1 MLWST
6 IFVVALL
13 RTAVNGQDP
22 RISSIQPRQ
31 GGRGGATKIQVFG
44 SDFPSEFSFNG
55 NVIKQVHLVSGHKV
69 YECKLN
75 VAASDERQIV
85 CYTPAMTVGTYYVR
99 MTIHNLPL
107 KDSSYCGGNKNYWS
121 CSFRVYDNRTPLV
134 SALNWTSGEPQNLI
148 KVYGNIFTNLVS
160 SNAVQA
166 TNGNTASIIRV
177 WSTSGQTCH
186 LFGESGEPHNIALS
200 SGSNWGTFTCLLNGT
215 YVGSQRISFIVDP
228 GYSRSEPDKSIVYVD
243 AKDDLYMLQ
252 TYAVINDVSP
262 KTGSTLGGT
271 TLTISGNFFDDS
283 SGIKARV
290 LVGGQPC
297 TVQSVTTTEITC
309 VTLEQPTDQKLYSG
323 GRGFNLERQFNQN
336 NISAVVN
343 SSSSDYWSNWTDK
356 MNFNNING
364 NNFVSRV
371 RGFFVPSKTAQY
383 RFIVLADKQ
392 IRFYINPTGD
402 NPDDKQ
408 LAIEQKTA
416 NLRKTSETPYTLT
429 AGTEYYYEI
438 NHWGYNNHAKIK
450 LSAYVDKTNYSPG
463 QTSWSFNE
471 IQHIKISS
479 DVQREIQTIR
489 FENWDAQN
497 ATQSTWTVKLSCSD
511 TITNCSGSLFR
522 FSLFGTKSG
531 GITFGATGDIVKAEV
546 EKMVALAGE
555 EVEVTESV
563 DEYNITFQSSRGQMP
578 LLAESSNPTL
588 LSITLSETIT
598 GVPDLKTFTF
608 SVNNLVSAP
617 VTYTTATTSDVA
629 AAVSSLFG
637 PKCPNSLERG
647 IGHTVGYYNDFE
659 SEGWANGGVRTSK
672 ESFCG
677 VRSAKN
683 PNYIF
688 YAYDKQPAYLLFQH
702 PFVCFAYKGR
712 ISNRLRVSFTYVDPT
727 TLKGATIYRD
737 LYSVGLV
744 DSTEE
749 PQVWR
754 HFCYDLKEKLQ
765 LVYPSVP
772 SFMMKYIRVFPVS
785 GRDLYLDNVFIGGNL
800 ASDEDTRQAALDFI
814 IPSAVPDVKIK
825 NVDVTK
831 NNNSYTMTFTT
842 LDCGYEFPLIGFAFA
857 ETSETISTDHDKY
870 VFGSD
875 AGTSP
880 QVHVFRNNSASPPVT
895 GTFDLSFVDLSYGQL
910 TGLAGD
916 IEAKDLQ
923 IQLQT
928 LPKIDHVEVTRSDNC
943 YGYDYKV
950 KFTLPNGGY
959 PLMSAN
965 VTNLEPKKHS
975 AAVEIILEKDGGLY
989 MSPIHGDFVRTIHEK
1004 PQVQVFINDIP
1015 SHCSGHFDDDSS
1027 TSCDFEWTSEAT
1039 PVVTSVSPSSVS
1051 AEDAITIKGS
1061 GFTSTGSPAAVILVG
1076 GVLCT
1081 ITAIDDTNIQCQLG
1095 NSPSGK
1101 QPIALNI
1108 VGKGSPSIASGASI
1122 EITVTGRIDAISPNN
1137 GSQAGCTRVTITG
1150 SGFDSTSN
1158 VTIGGSPCFVATAEY
1173 NSITCTAPAAP
1184 STGLVSIVVTT
1195 GGYSVSLTDAYTYD
1209 SPAATITSISSN
1221 SFTVDG
1227 GTEVTITGSG
1237 FGITAGQVLIG
1248 DATATISS
1256 WSDTSI
1262 NIMTPSLAADT
1273 YYLKVVV
1280 GEDGCAGFPRAVTYE
1295 FSVSSIAPDKG
1306 SLAGGTT
1313 VTLTGSGFTSGTN
1326 VSIGDV
1332 KCGDVSVTSDNSLTC
1347 VTEPKG
1353 VTYLVTNTGS
1363 HRTYGRGYAWNP
1375 STVNMKVGDLLSVH
1389 WSISAWLDKSLIGLY
1404 STDSAMSNT
1413 YDGEGFQAPASRE
1426 GQYRYRFNKVG
1437 KFHFSS
1443 GCIDSPQCQVYMR
1456 LTVEVTDAT
1465 KKFGSVK
1472 ATLGNRTETC
1482 DTCIFTCDYAETPIV
1497 TNISPNTGTTA
1508 TEITIQGTGFSTP
1521 TTVKI
1526 GGKTC
1531 DVTGI
1536 TTNATITCQ
1545 IPASEEL
1552 AVGIY
1557 HPVVVNVDGKGDA
1570 LLQMQ
1575 SLIKRLFALTP
1586 LITGISPNK
1595 GSLAGGTKITIQGSG
1610 FTNKSVVVITEH
1622 KVLCDVIEGEST
1634 YGSLVCITRASATTS
1649 GNISVTVDVYAAQC
1663 AAGVDCSFEY
1673 ADSATPVV
1681 TGRSTNEDFSALSL
1695 TLNGTK
1701 FGADTSAVIVT
1712 LSSGMIM
1719 TSCTITSVTD
1729 TQIECDLVSR
1739 LPVGTNTIS
1748 VSISGAKGLARFDD
1762 PSHKNIDSPK
1772 TISNPTPTNG
1782 SVNGG
1787 TTLAITGN
1795 GFVKDDVT
1803 VQVGGVYCVIIDVT
1817 LSKITCTTGARV
1829 AGPVSV
1835 EVVSNGVRYRTVS
1848 YEYSNAATPTI
1859 ANVSPVTGAGGDT
1872 IKLTGTQLG
1881 NFVGD
1886 VSVTVGGIE
1895 CSVTS
1900 SDDTTLECT
1909 LGDREGGPASIEV
1922 TVAGL
1927 GFATVSVSVS
1937 FLYDFNVVD
1946 FSPKTGSYGGSQLVT
1961 IDGAGFSNHT
1971 IVHICDL
1978 PCTLESHSS
1987 TQITCRTSA
1996 NSDYVDSSD
2005 STTCGVKVTNEAQIE
2020 DFAITAG
2027 SNYTYSGAQTPTITG
2042 VTPERGGTGGGTEI
2056 TITGSGFTMTSS
2068 VPTVSIDGS
2077 DCVISASNDTSI
2089 SCRTSSHKGSI
2100 KTKVT
2105 VRVGELGIATQDGAD
2120 FFYIDR
2126 WSSVFTWGGKSL
2138 PTDEDFVIIQ
2148 AGQTVLLDT
2157 QTAVLK
2163 MLLIDGGELIFD
2175 EAEDANVSLRAEN
2188 ILIVNN
2194 GRLQV
2199 GTEAE
2204 PYKGNAEIVMYGHL
2218 RSPELPIYGA
2228 KTLGLRSGTLDLH
2241 GRHIPN
2247 PWSVLAA
2254 TADVGAT
2261 QITLKHSLINWQV
2274 GDEIVIASTGQR
2286 HSQRENEKRKI
2297 TNILGLTITL
2307 DSALEYKHLGV
2318 TEVLDDG
2325 TKVEL
2330 RAEVGLLSRNVVFRG
2345 TNDVAWNDE
2354 IEACETGFQTGQFAT
2369 QTCFQGR
2376 FGEEAG
2382 SDQFGGSIM
2391 IHSSLPNSGEV
2402 EARIENIE
2410 VTYVGQAFRLGRY
2423 PIHFHLMGD
2432 VSGMYVKRC
2441 AIHHT
2446 FNRAVTIHGT
2456 HNLLVESNVVYD
2468 VMGGA
2473 IFIEDGIETGN
2484 TIQYNLAVFVRQST
2498 SLLND
2503 DITPA
2508 AYWVTNPNNTL
2519 RHNHAA
2525 GGTHFGFWYR
2535 MHKHPDG
2542 PSYTSTVCQQNV
2554 ELGEFRNNTVH
2565 SQGWYGLWIFQS
2577 YFPMKG
2583 SSCDSTEPSPAKF
2596 DSLTTWHCEKG
2607 AEWVNCGAIQFNN
2620 FVMVNNEDTGID
2632 IKLISGIAWG
2642 DAKITNLTVVGHT
2655 SNSDASHTK
2664 IGLTFPLAPWFFV
2677 DGAKFFNFD
2686 TGGVALKGTTAQGTC
2701 SVNCGGFYYWFA
2713 RIEYKSVTKRLLWRW
2728 PHEGVFLDIDGSL
2741 TADASGAPGTAGTTV
2756 VPYTGLVN
2764 TDDCPVWSDDLYSSG
2779 VQAAICKNGNR
2790 FHRFA
2795 LNNPD
2800 PYSLRGK
2807 YMVFVNGHGNA
2818 TSSYLWKRLTHN
2830 QGWMALLPSRDE
2842 IFVYFKNGNQFTN
2855 FTYSAKLYD
2864 FKEDDY
2870 VIVKHKL
2877 MQTPDVIQIYGQE
2890 KKIVGETT
2898 ELTATSSNLDWHFD
2912 EDTKELYIMVSGRTE
2927 SPSRK
2932 RRATLGVVQDDYKHI
2947 YLSPRTYR
2955 CFYEKCIQ
2963 PLSPEQVPPERERP
2977 VSYSRFSSLANP
2989 CVTWSDDNRTLTIH
3003 HKNSDG
3009 ELCWVVADMSSI
3021 YVDSVIIEGVLEF
3034 DQDTNVSAITILV
3047 LGGRIIAGAT
3057 ETEPFAH
3064 KLQIELRGRHD
3075 TERVALPGINL
3086 GSKAIGCFGGCDF
3099 HGKKRTPSWTRLAQ
3113 TVTAGTK
3120 QIIVQDVVDWVAGEE
3135 IVITTTGYDSQET
3148 EKHVIAAVATDGV
3161 TITLENTLAH
3171 RHMGETYTVGQH
3183 SYDMR
3188 AEVGLLSR
3196 NIKIIGQLYDDIDK
3210 EAYGARVLVSSVR
3223 AKNVNNEY
3231 ILAFGY
3237 ARFSNV
3243 EFHRTGQEGWTNRW
3257 DPRFSLAWV
3266 GTGASTNARP
3276 AYVKGCAFHDGY
3288 STAIGTFGADDV
3300 NITGNVVHRT
3310 IFDGIRL
3317 TGAGHQLVNNL
3328 VTVTLFRG
3336 TWGDRMEWN
3345 NFVDWHASF
3354 EVAEASSLI
3363 MKGNVAAGSERRG
3376 FHIDGEACD
3385 APEDDNAWT
3394 GNVAHGCLHGI
3405 QIFTA
3410 DGVGTCSMIRNFV
3423 VYKSWDYGI
3432 YHQTQVSVHINN
3444 TVIADSIVG
3453 YLPYI
3458 FAPAALS
3465 HGQADKIARMT
3476 NVLCVGRSQH
3486 FDPDLDKMDEQTDKN
3501 LRVRN
3506 YGPSRQ
3512 APRNI
3517 YNGKTCVIL
3526 PMFQSAPNGAP
3537 FKPFHLNKNYPSVR
3551 GLLDIDGLHAQN
3563 YNLNSDGTRDL
3574 IFFTN
3579 PGNEDIFHPTYLRN
3593 IVLSNVDDDSKVY
3606 YARPSLG
3613 KINPSDCVD
3622 MECDGMKNVLI
3633 KDFDGGFIG
3642 GTGGSVIPQ
3651 AEYEWNRDPR
3661 RGLGDYRIPK
3671 ALLTTP
3677 SGERIPVNNIIGE
3690 RGILRD
3696 PAECTVNPTW
3706 QAYRCPRER
3715 FDHRMLVIE
3724 SLDPDTETRRLSP
3737 LALLSER
3744 YIDLFNGP
3752 QDHGWCFGYTCQKR
3766 ISTFYT
3772 IVATGHHY
3780 DVYFTGYAPK
3790 KLRLTLLNVDDD
3802 ITLRV
3807 AIWYAR
3813 PEKLEVF
3820 RYNSDDSITPE
3831 NYDYDVD
3838 KDKWIYKRPETDGQY
3853 RPAIN
3858 SRIHGAN
3865 FMDLKK
3871 DLLYVTLRGGEPI
3884 DIKTAPAVILAFGF
3898 PAISI
3903 DEFFG
3908 ENLISN
3914 LAIYLGVPDDKI
3926 RIVDVVEETS
3936 SRKRRSTTGGTVTY
3950 MIQFSDEISNSSV
3963 IGNETLAAEVL
3974 NNKTEALLLDYQTGH
3989 LWELLNVTEGSSLS
4003 TSVASTSN
4011 TSGDT
4016 GNETLVQ
4023 HSIPTQLVVSSLPST
4038 VEEYVVIDPQ
4048 PMVSILDADNQVVST
4063 LGGTWMVTVSL
4074 DTSGTDADDSATL
4087 LGTTTVAVSNGYA
4100 SFNDLKITHSGTGY
4114 VLRFSISAPSGISL
4128 TTTDPTIDISLRT
4141 VNIGL
4146 PSGVEGYIEHN
4157 NPVGITLEL
4166 QDVNGVTLENIGYKG
4181 HTWKV
4186 DVSLDDSS
4194 IYGSTRVVGATTFTF
4209 NFATGQTVTTG
4220 LSLTNTVSY
4229 YHYNLRFRV
4238 YTEPA
4243 LYDFALEG
4251 PTLQF
4256 ISSSDDIHTSA
4267 TNIKKLKIEFIGQP
4281 YTSRTT
4287 SASISTF
4294 KAYFH
4299 NVVVEQTTEVLI
4311 TNTDASEISNG
4322 NTEVS
4327 FDVGSSNAT
4336 AVDIAVTTVSDFL
4349 VATDNGLSF
4358 GGSRLVVADTS
4369 CVVTIDGTCDTS
4381 VTSTTTT
4388 ESWIYVVVGVVMA
4401 IVLAA
4406 GIIAFS
4412 CVMKRAKM
4420 NKVGD
4425 MRGCFDA
4432 NSSRGASPI
4441 LDSFYTSSSASS
4453 ATPDLYNRRPMTSTH
4468 A

>member
-22 RISSIQPRQ
+22 TISSIQPRR
-31 GGRGGATKIQVFG
+31 GGRGGATRIQVFG
-44 SDFPSEFSFNG
+44 SDFPSEFSLSG
-55 NVIKQVHLVSGHKV
+55 NVIKQVHLVSEYQV

-75 VAASDERQIV
+75 DAASDEKQIV
-85 CYTPAMTVGTYYVR
+85 CYTPTMTVGTYYVR
-99 MTIHNLPL
+99 MTIRDLPL
-107 KDSSYCGGNKNYWS
+107 KDSNYCGGNKNSWS
-121 CSFRVYDNRTPLV
+121 CSFLVYDYRTPFL
-134 SALNWTSGEPQNLI
+134 SALSWTSGEPQNLI
-148 KVYGNIFTNLVS
+148 DVYGRMFTNLVS
-160 SNAVQA
+160 SNEAEA

-177 WSTSGQTCH
+177 WSTSGKTCN
-186 LFGESGEPHNIALS
+186 LFGESGEPHNIALN
-200 SGSNWGTFTCLLNGT
+200 GDDGESNWGNFTCLLNGT
-215 YVGSQRISFIVDP
+215 YVGSQNISFIVDP
-228 GYSRSEPDKSIVYVD
+228 GYSRSEPYTSIVYVD
-243 AKDDLYMLQ
+243 ANDALYMLQ

-271 TLTISGNFFDDS
+271 TLTISGNFFDNS

-297 TVQSVTTTEITC
+297 TVESVTTTEITC
-309 VTLEQPTDQKLYSG
+309 VTPEQPTDQNLYSG
-323 GRGFNLERQFNQN
+323 GRGFHLEDL
-336 NISAVVN
+336 S
-343 SSSSDYWSNWTDK
+343 YWTDK
-356 MNFNNING
+356 MEVNNING
-364 NNFVSRV
+364 DDLVSRV
-371 RGFFVPSKTAQY
+371 RGFFVPSTTGQY
-383 RFIVLADKQ
+383 RFTVFADDQ
-392 IRFYINPTGD
+392 IRFYINPTGND
-402 NPDDKQ
+402 PDGKE
-408 LAIEQKTA
+408 LAIELTTA
-416 NLRKTSETPYTLT
+416 NNEKTSETPYTLT

-438 NHWGYNNHAKIK
+438 SHLEGDNSAKIK
-450 LSAYVDKTNYSPG
+450 LSAYVDRTNYSPD
-463 QTSWSFNE
+463 QTGWSFNE
-471 IQHIKISS
+471 VQHINISS
-479 DVQREIQTIR
+479 NVQREIQTIK

-497 ATQSTWTVKLSCSD
+497 ATQSTWTVMFSCSD
-511 TITNCSGSLFR
+511 TTTNCSGSLFH

-531 GITFGATGDIVKAEV
+531 GIMYGTTGDQVKV
-546 EKMVALAGE
+546 ELQKMAALAGE
-555 EVEVTESV
+555 TVEVTKS
-563 DEYNITFQSSRGQMP
+563 DDQYSIIFQSSRGQMP
-578 LLAESSNPTL
+578 LVAESTNPS
-588 LSITLSETIT
+588 LSITLSETTT
-598 GVPDLKTFTF
+598 GVPDLATFTF
-608 SVNNLVSAP
+608 SINNFISAP
-617 VTYTTATTSDVA
+617 LTYATASTSDVA

-647 IGHTVGYYNDFE
+647 IGHTVGYYHDFE
-659 SEGWANGGVRTSK
+659 SEGWTYGGVSTSE

-677 VRSAKN
+677 VRSVKN
-683 PNYIF
+683 PTYIF
-688 YAYDKQPAYLLFQH
+688 NGDEQH
-702 PFVCFAYKGR
+702 SYSLSQNPFVCFAYKGR
-712 ISNRLRVSFTYVDPT
+712 ISNQLRVVFTYVDSTTPT
-727 TLKGATIYRD
+727 GITVDKDFYT
-737 LYSVGLV
+737 VGLV
-744 DSTEE
+744 DSAEE

-765 LVYPSVP
+765 LDYPSGR
-772 SFMMKYIRVFPVS
+772 SFMINDLLVVPVS
-785 GRDLYLDNVFIGGNL
+785 EEDLYLDNVFIGGNL
-800 ASDEDTRQAALDFI
+800 VSDDEARQDALGFI
-814 IPSAVPDVKIK
+814 IPPAVPNIKIESIE
-825 NVDVTK
+825 VTK
-831 NNNSYTMTFTT
+831 NTNSYTMTFIPI
-842 LDCGYEFPLIGFAFA
+842 DCGYNFPLIEFAFS
-857 ETSETISTDHDKY
+857 EISETTSTDHNKY

-875 AGTSP
+875 ASTSP

-895 GTFDLSFVDLSYGQL
+895 GTFDLSFVDSSYGQL
-910 TGLAGD
+910 TNLAAD

-928 LPKIDHVEVTRSDNC
+928 LPKIDHIEVTRSDNC
-943 YGYDYKV
+943 HGYDYKV
-950 KFTLPNGGY
+950 KFTSPNGDY
-959 PLMSAN
+959 PPMTADGM
-965 VTNLEPKKHS
+965 NLEPKTHS
-975 AAVEIILEKDGGLY
+975 AAVNINLERDGGLY
-989 MSPIHGDFVRTIHEK
+989 MSPIHGDFVRTAHEK

-1015 SHCSGHFDDDSS
+1015 SHCSGHFDSDSS

-1039 PVVTSVSPSSVS
+1039 PFVASVSLSSVS
-1051 AEDAITIKGS
+1051 AGDVITS
-1061 GFTSTGSPAAVILVG
+1061 E
-1076 GVLCT
+1076 
-1081 ITAIDDTNIQCQLG
+1081 
-1095 NSPSGK
+1095 
-1101 QPIALNI
+1101 
-1108 VGKGSPSIASGASI
+1108 GSPSIASGGSI
-1122 EITVTGRIDAISPNN
+1122 AINVTGRINAISPNS
-1137 GSQAGCTRVTITG
+1137 GSQAGYKNFKRLG
-1150 SGFDSTSN
+1150 N
-1158 VTIGGSPCFVATAEY
+1158 
-1173 NSITCTAPAAP
+1173 NMK
-1184 STGLVSIVVTT
+1184 
-1195 GGYSVSLTDAYTYD
+1195 
-1209 SPAATITSISSN
+1209 SS
-1221 SFTVDG
+1221 SRT
-1227 GTEVTITGSG
+1227 
-1237 FGITAGQVLIG
+1237 
-1248 DATATISS
+1248 
-1256 WSDTSI
+1256 
-1262 NIMTPSLAADT
+1262 
-1273 YYLKVVV
+1273 
-1280 GEDGCAGFPRAVTYE
+1280 VTYE
-1295 FSVSSIAPDKG
+1295 FSILSIAPDKG
-1306 SLAGGTT
+1306 SLAGGTR
-1313 VTLTGSGFTSGTN
+1313 VALTGSGFTSDMT

-1332 KCGDVSVTSDNSLTC
+1332 KCVDVSVTSDNLLTC
-1347 VTEPKG
+1347 VTEPGG
-1353 VTYLVTNTGS
+1353 VTHFVLNTGT
-1363 HRTYGRGYAWNP
+1363 HPTYGRGYAWNP
-1375 STVNMKVGDLLSVH
+1375 STVNMEVGDLLSVH
-1389 WSISAWLDKSLIGLY
+1389 WSISAWLDKSAIGLY
-1404 STDSAMSNT
+1404 STDSATNNT
-1413 YDGEGFQAPASRE
+1413 YDGEGFQADAFRE
-1426 GQYRYRFNKVG
+1426 GQYQYRFNKVG

-1443 GCIDSPQCQVYMR
+1443 GCVDSPQCQVYMG

-1465 KKFGSVK
+1465 NKFGSVS
-1472 ATLGNRTETC
+1472 ATLGNREETF
-1482 DTCIFTCDYAETPIV
+1482 DTRPFTFDTSETPIV
-1497 TNISPNTGTTA
+1497 TNILTNTGTTA
-1508 TEITIQGTGFSTP
+1508 TEITIQGTGFSTA
-1521 TTVKI
+1521 TTVKV

-1531 DVTGI
+1531 EVTG
-1536 TTNATITCQ
+1536 TTTTAITCK
-1545 IPASEEL
+1545 ISASEEL
-1552 AVGIY
+1552 AVGFY

-1575 SLIKRLFALTP
+1575 SLIKRSFALTP
-1586 LITGISPNK
+1586 LITGVSPNM

-1610 FTNKSVVVITEH
+1610 FTTQSEVKIAEQ
-1622 KVLCDVIEGEST
+1622 KLCDVIEDEST
-1634 YGSLVCITRASATTS
+1634 YTSLVCVTQESTAIS
-1649 GNISVTVDVYAAQC
+1649 GNIDVTVGVSDAQC
-1663 AAGVDCSFEY
+1663 AAGVDCSFEF
-1673 ADSATPVV
+1673 AETATPVV
-1681 TGRSTNEDFSALSL
+1681 TGRTTNEDFSALSL
-1695 TLNGTK
+1695 TLDGTN
-1701 FGADTSAVIVT
+1701 FGTDTPAVTVT

-1729 TQIECDLVSR
+1729 TQIGCDLVSR
-1739 LPVGTNTIS
+1739 LPVGTNEIS
-1748 VSISGAKGLARFDD
+1748 VSITGAKGLASFDD
-1762 PSHKNIDSPK
+1762 LSHKYIVSPNR
-1772 TISNPTPTNG
+1772 ISDLTPESG

-1787 TTLAITGN
+1787 TTLTITGN
-1795 GFVKDDVT
+1795 GFVKVGIS
-1803 VQVGGVYCVIIDVT
+1803 VQVGRVPCVIIDVT
-1817 LSKITCTTGARV
+1817 LSIITCTTDAHE
-1829 AGPVSV
+1829 AGQVSV
-1835 EVVSNGVRYRTVS
+1835 KVESNEVTYPTVS

-1859 ANVSPVTGAGGDT
+1859 ANVFPVTGAGGDSIT
-1872 IKLTGTQLG
+1872 LTGTQLG
-1881 NFVGD
+1881 NVVGD

-1895 CSVTS
+1895 CTVTS
-1900 SDDTTLECT
+1900 AGETTLECT
-1909 LGDREGGPASIEV
+1909 LGDREGGHAIIEV
-1922 TVAGL
+1922 TVASLGL
-1927 GFATVSVSVS
+1927 AMVSSSVS
-1937 FLYDFNVVD
+1937 FVFNLGVHD
-1946 FSPKTGSYGGSQLVT
+1946 FSPKTGSYGGLQLVT

-1978 PCTLESHSS
+1978 PCTLESSSS

-1996 NSDYVDSSD
+1996 NPNYVDSTS
-2005 STTCGVKVTNEAQIE
+2005 SSTCGVKVTNEAQM
-2020 DFAITAG
+2020 DDSAITAG
-2027 SNYTYSGAQTPTITG
+2027 SSYTYSGAQTPTITR
-2042 VTPERGGTGGGTEI
+2042 VTPERGGTGGGTKI
-2056 TITGSGFTMTSS
+2056 TITGSGFTMTSID
-2068 VPTVSIDGS
+2068 PKVSIDGS
-2077 DCVISASNDTSI
+2077 DCVISDFTDTSI
-2089 SCRTSSHKGSI
+2089 ICQTSSHKGSI

-2105 VRVGELGIATQDGAD
+2105 VRVGNLGIATQDGAD

-2126 WSSVFTWGGKSL
+2126 WSSVFTWGGTSL

-2148 AGQTVLLDT
+2148 AGQTVLLDMH
-2157 QTAVLK
+2157 TAVLK

-2204 PYKGNAEIVMYGHL
+2204 PYKGKAEIVMYGHL

-2241 GRHIPN
+2241 GRHILN

-2261 QITLKHSLINWQV
+2261 QITLKHSLTNWQV
-2274 GDEIVIASTGQR
+2274 GDEVVIASTGTR
-2286 HSQRENEKRKI
+2286 HSQKENEKRKI
-2297 TNILGLTITL
+2297 TNISGLTITM

-2318 TEVLDDG
+2318 TEVLVDG
-2325 TKVEL
+2325 TEVEF

-2354 IEACETGFQTGQFAT
+2354 IEACEAGFQTGQFAT

-2376 FGEEAG
+2376 FGEEEG
-2382 SDQFGGSIM
+2382 SDQFGGSIF
-2391 IHSSLPNSGEV
+2391 IHSSLPNSDEI
-2402 EARIENIE
+2402 EAKIENIE
-2410 VTYVGQAFRLGRY
+2410 VTYAGQAFRLGRY

-2441 AIHHT
+2441 AIHNT

-2456 HNLLVESNVVYD
+2456 HNLLVDSNVVYD

-2535 MHKHPDG
+2535 MHEHPDG
-2542 PSYTSTVCQQNV
+2542 PSYTPTVCQQKV
-2554 ELGEFRNNTVH
+2554 ELGEFSNNTVH
-2565 SQGWYGLWIFQS
+2565 SQGWFGLWIFQT

-2596 DSLTTWHCEKG
+2596 DSLTTWHCDKG

-2632 IKLISGIAWG
+2632 IKLISGTAWG
-2642 DAKITNLTVVGHT
+2642 DAKITNVTIVGH
-2655 SNSDASHTK
+2655 SPQSDASHTRVG
-2664 IGLTFPLAPWFFV
+2664 ITLPLAPGFFV
-2677 DGAKFFNFD
+2677 DGAKFINFD
-2686 TGGVALKGTTAQGTC
+2686 TGGVALIGTTIQGTC
-2701 SVNCGGFYYWFA
+2701 SVFCGGFYYWFA
-2713 RIEYKSVTKRLLWRW
+2713 RIEYNSVTKRIHWRW
-2728 PHEGVFLDIDGSL
+2728 PHEGILVDRDGSL
-2741 TADASGAPGTAGTTV
+2741 TADASGASGTAGTTV

-2795 LNNPD
+2795 LNNALPS
-2800 PYSLRGK
+2800 SLDGK
-2807 YMVFVNGHGNA
+2807 DMVFVNSHGNA
-2818 TSSYLWKRLTHN
+2818 TSSFLKKRLTHKP
-2830 QGWMALLPSRDE
+2830 GWMALLPNRDE
-2842 IFVYFKNGNQFTN
+2842 IFVYFENGDQFTN
-2855 FTYSAKLYD
+2855 ITYNAKLYD
-2864 FKEDDY
+2864 FQQDDY
-2870 VIVKHKL
+2870 VILKHNL
-2877 MQTPDVIQIYGQE
+2877 TQTPDVIQINGQGNTS
-2890 KKIVGETT
+2890 VGDTS

-2912 EDTKELYIMVSGRTE
+2912 EDNKELSIMVSGRTE

-2932 RRATLGVVQDDYKHI
+2932 RRATLGVIQDGYKHI
-2947 YLSPRTYR
+2947 SVSPTIYR
-2955 CFYEKCIQ
+2955 CFYEKCVE

-2977 VSYSRFSSLANP
+2977 EYYSRLSNLSNP
-2989 CVTWSDDNRTLTIH
+2989 CATWSDDNRILTINH
-3003 HKNSDG
+3003 TTTDG
-3009 ELCWVVADMSSI
+3009 ESCWVVADVSSI
-3021 YVDSVIIEGVLEF
+3021 NVDSIIIEGVLEF

-3047 LGGRIIAGAT
+3047 LRGRIIAGVT

-3064 KLQIELRGRHD
+3064 KLQIELRGNHD

-3113 TVTAGTK
+3113 TVTAGTN

-3148 EKHVIAAVATDGV
+3148 EKHVIAAVADDRR
-3161 TITLENTLAH
+3161 TITLRDTLTH

-3188 AEVGLLSR
+3188 AEVGLLTRS
-3196 NIKIIGQLYDDIDK
+3196 IKIIGQLYDDIDK
-3210 EAYGARVLVSSVR
+3210 EAYGARVLVGSVR
-3223 AKNVNNEY
+3223 AKDVNNEDVQ
-3231 ILAFGY
+3231 ASGF

-3243 EFHRTGQEGWTNRW
+3243 EFYRTGQEGWTDPW

-3266 GTGASTNARP
+3266 GTGAAVPARP
-3276 AYVKGCAFHDGY
+3276 AFVKNCAFHDGY

-3410 DGVGTCSMIRNFV
+3410 DGVGNCSMIRNFV

-3444 TVIADSIVG
+3444 TVIADSFVG

-3465 HGQADKIARMT
+3465 HEQADKFARME

-3517 YNGKTCVIL
+3517 YNGKTCVML
-3526 PMFQSAPNGAP
+3526 PMFQSGPNGAP
-3537 FKPFHLNKNYPSVR
+3537 FKPFNLNKNYPSVR

-3574 IFFTN
+3574 VFFTN
-3579 PGNEDIFHPTYLRN
+3579 PSNEDIFHPTYLRN
-3593 IVLSNVDDDSKVY
+3593 IVLSNVDEDSKVY
-3606 YARPSLG
+3606 YARPSIG

-3622 MECDGMKNVLI
+3622 MECDGMKNALI

-3651 AEYEWNRDPR
+3651 AEYGWDVDPV

-3671 ALLTTP
+3671 AMLTTT
-3677 SGERIPVNNIIGE
+3677 SGDRIPVNNIIGE
-3690 RGILRD
+3690 RGIFRD
-3696 PAECTVNPTW
+3696 PAECTLNLNW

-3790 KLRLTLLNVDDD
+3790 NLRLTLLNVDDD

-3838 KDKWIYKRPETDGQY
+3838 NDKWIYKRPETDGQY

-3963 IGNETLAAEVL
+3963 GGSDTLAAEVL
-3974 NNKTEALLLDYQTGH
+3974 NNKTDALLLDYQTGR

-4011 TSGDT
+4011 TSGDA

-4023 HSIPTQLVVSSLPST
+4023 HSIPTQLVVSSLPSS
-4038 VEEYVVIDPQ
+4038 VEEYVVFDPQ

-4074 DTSGTDADDSATL
+4074 DTSGTDADDRAIL
-4087 LGTTTVAVSNGYA
+4087 QGTTTVAVSNGYA
-4100 SFNDLKITHSGTGY
+4100 SFTDLKITHSGTGY
-4114 VLRFSISAPSGISL
+4114 ILIFSITAPSGISL
-4128 TTTDPTIDISLRT
+4128 TTTDPTIDINLRT

-4146 PSGVEGYIEHN
+4146 PSGVDGYIEHN
-4157 NPVGITLEL
+4157 NPVDITLEL
-4166 QDVNGVTLENIGYKG
+4166 QDVNGVTLEKIGYKG

-4186 DVSLDDSS
+4186 DISLDDSS
-4194 IYGSTRVVGATTFTF
+4194 IYDNTGVVGASTFTF
-4209 NFATGQTVTTG
+4209 DSTTGRTITTG
-4220 LSLTNTVSY
+4220 LTLTNTISY
-4229 YHYNLRFRV
+4229 YQYNLRFRV
-4238 YTEPA
+4238 YTDPA
-4243 LYDFALEG
+4243 LYDFAVEG

-4256 ISSSDDIHTSA
+4256 TSSSDDLHTSA
-4267 TNIKKLKIEFIGQP
+4267 TNIKKLKIEFVGQP
-4281 YTSRTT
+4281 YTSKT
-4287 SASISTF
+4287 SSSSKSVFT
-4294 KAYFH
+4294 AYFH
-4299 NVVVEQTTEVLI
+4299 NTMVQKTGVLI
-4311 TNTDASEISNG
+4311 SNTDASEISNG

-4349 VATDNGLSF
+4349 VSDNGLSF
-4358 GGSRLVVADTS
+4358 QGSRLVVADTS
-4369 CVVTIDGTCDTS
+4369 CVVTIDGTCDTDTS

-4388 ESWIYVVVGVVMA
+4388 KSWIYVVVGVVMA

-4420 NKVGD
+4420 NKVGGT
-4425 MRGCFDA
+4425 RGCFDA

>member
-6 IFVVALL
+6 IFVVVLL
-13 RTAVNGQDP
+13 RTAVSGQDP
-22 RISSIQPRQ
+22 TISSIQPRR
-31 GGRGGATKIQVFG
+31 GGRGGATRIQIFG
-44 SDFPSEFSFNG
+44 SDFPSAFSLSG
-55 NVIKQVHLVSGHKV
+55 NVIKQVRLVSDHKE
-69 YECKLN
+69 YECELHD
-75 VAASDERQIV
+75 AESDEKQTV
-85 CYTPAMTVGTYYVR
+85 CYTPTMTVGTYYVR
-99 MTIHNLPL
+99 MTVHNLPL
-107 KDSSYCGGNKNYWS
+107 KDSSYCGGNTNSWS
-121 CSFRVYDNRTPLV
+121 CSFLVYDYRTPFLT
-134 SALNWTSGEPQNLI
+134 ALSWTSGEPTNLI
-148 KVYGNIFTNLVS
+148 VVSGRTFTNLVS
-160 SNAVQA
+160 SNEAEA

-177 WSTSGQTCH
+177 WSTSGKTCN
-186 LFGESGEPHNIALS
+186 LFGESGEPYNIALN
-200 SGSNWGTFTCLLNGT
+200 GEDGESNWGSFTCLLEGS
-215 YVGSQRISFIVDP
+215 YVGSQNISFIVDP
-228 GYSRSEPDKSIVYVD
+228 GYGRSEPYKSAVYVD
-243 AKDDLYMLQ
+243 ANDALYMLQ

-262 KTGSTLGGT
+262 KTGSLFGGT

-297 TVQSVTTTEITC
+297 TVQSVTTTEIKC
-309 VTLEQPTDQKLYSG
+309 VTPEQPTDQKLYSG
-323 GRGFNLERQFNQN
+323 GRGFNLEDL
-336 NISAVVN
+336 S
-343 SSSSDYWSNWTDK
+343 YWTDK
-356 MNFNNING
+356 MEVNNING
-364 NNFVSRV
+364 DSLVSRV
-371 RGFFVPSKTAQY
+371 RGFFVPSTTGQY
-383 RFIVLADKQ
+383 RFTVLADDQ
-392 IRFYINPTGD
+392 IRFYINPTGND
-402 NPDDKQ
+402 PDGKE
-408 LAIEQKTA
+408 LAIELTTA
-416 NLRKTSETPYTLT
+416 NIEKTSETPYTLT

-438 NHWGYNNHAKIK
+438 SHLEDDYSAKIK
-450 LSAYVDKTNYSPG
+450 LSAYVDRTNYSPD
-463 QTSWSFNE
+463 QTGWSFNE

-489 FENWDAQN
+489 FENWVTQT
-497 ATQSTWTVKLSCSD
+497 ATQSTWTVMLSCSD
-511 TITNCSGSLFR
+511 TTTSCIGSLFH

-531 GITFGATGDIVKAEV
+531 GIMYGATGDQVKV
-546 EKMVALAGE
+546 ELQKMAALAKE
-555 EVEVTESV
+555 TVEVTKS
-563 DEYNITFQSSRGQMP
+563 DDQYSIIFQSSRGQMP
-578 LLAESSNPTL
+578 LVAESNNPS
-588 LSITLSETIT
+588 LSITLSETTT
-598 GVPDLKTFTF
+598 GVPDLATFTF
-608 SVNNLVSAP
+608 SINNLVSAP
-617 VTYTTATTSDVA
+617 VTYATASTSDVA

-647 IGHTVGYYNDFE
+647 IGHTVGYYHDFE
-659 SEGWANGGVRTSK
+659 SEGWTYGGVRTSE

-677 VRSAKN
+677 VRSVKN
-683 PNYIF
+683 PTYIF
-688 YAYDKQPAYLLFQH
+688 KDDEQPAYSLSQN

-712 ISNRLRVSFTYVDPT
+712 ISNQLRVVFTYVDSTTPT
-727 TLKGATIYRD
+727 GITVDKDFYT
-737 LYSVGLV
+737 VGLV

-765 LVYPSVP
+765 LDYPSGRNFRINDLLV
-772 SFMMKYIRVFPVS
+772 VPVS
-785 GRDLYLDNVFIGGNL
+785 EEDLYLDNVFIGGNL
-800 ASDEDTRQAALDFI
+800 ESDDEARQDALGVI
-814 IPSAVPDVKIK
+814 IPPAVPNIKIESIE
-825 NVDVTK
+825 VTK
-831 NNNSYTMTFTT
+831 DTNSYTMTFVPVE
-842 LDCGYEFPLIGFAFA
+842 CGYEFPLIGFAFS
-857 ETSETISTDHDKY
+857 EISETTSTDHKY

-875 AGTSP
+875 ADTSP
-880 QVHVFRNNSASPPVT
+880 QVHVSRDNSASPPVT
-895 GTFDLSFVDLSYGQL
+895 GTFDLSFEDSSYGQL
-910 TGLAGD
+910 TGLAAN
-916 IEAKDLQ
+916 IEAEDLQ

-928 LPKIDHVEVTRSDNC
+928 LSKIDHVEVIRSDNC
-943 YGYDYKV
+943 HGYDYQV
-950 KFTLPNGGY
+950 KFTSPNGDY
-959 PLMSAN
+959 PSMTADGM
-965 VTNLEPKKHS
+965 NLEAKTHP
-975 AAVEIILEKDGGLY
+975 VNVIVTLGKDGGLY
-989 MSPIHGDFVRTIHEK
+989 MSPIHGDFVRTAHEK

-1015 SHCSGHFDDDSS
+1015 SLCSGHFNSDS
-1027 TSCDFEWTSEAT
+1027 TYSCDFEWTSEAT
-1039 PVVTSVSPSSVS
+1039 PEVTSVSPSSVS
-1051 AEDAITIKGS
+1051 AGDTITIEGS
-1061 GFTSTGSPAAVILVG
+1061 GFTGTISSAAVVLVG
-1076 GVLCT
+1076 GVLCAV
-1081 ITAIDDTNIQCQLG
+1081 TAIDDTNIQCRLG
-1095 NSPSGK
+1095 NSPSGE

-1108 VGKGSPSIASGASI
+1108 VGKGSPLIASGSSI
-1122 EITVTGRIDAISPNN
+1122 AININGRIDAISPNI
-1137 GSQAGCTRVTITG
+1137 GSRAGCTRVTITG
-1150 SGFDSTSN
+1150 SGFDSTSE
-1158 VTIGGSPCFVATAEY
+1158 VTIGGSPCSGPTAEY
-1173 NSITCTAPAAP
+1173 SSITCTAPDAP
-1184 STGLVSIVVTT
+1184 STGSVPIVVTT
-1195 GGYSVSLTDAYTYD
+1195 GGIPLTMDDAYTYA
-1209 SPAATITSISSN
+1209 SPSATITSISSN
-1221 SFTVDG
+1221 LFTVDG
-1227 GTEVTITGSG
+1227 GTEVTIIGSG

-1248 DATATISS
+1248 DVAATVSS

-1262 NIMTPSLAADT
+1262 NIMTPSLAAGT

-1280 GEDGCAGFPRAVTYE
+1280 GEDGCAGFPQSVTYE
-1295 FSVSSIAPDKG
+1295 FSISSITPDKG

-1313 VTLTGSGFTSGTN
+1313 VTLTGSGFTNDTA
-1326 VSIGDV
+1326 VRIGDV
-1332 KCGDVSVTSDNSLTC
+1332 TCGDVIVTSDNSLLTC
-1347 VTEPKG
+1347 VTEPG
-1353 VTYLVTNTGS
+1353 GATHLVSNTGT
-1363 HRTYGRGYAWNP
+1363 HPTYGLGYGWNP

-1389 WSISAWLDKSLIGLY
+1389 WSISAWLDKSVIGLY
-1404 STDSAMSNT
+1404 STDSAMNNT
-1413 YDGEGFQAPASRE
+1413 YDGEGFQAPVFRE
-1426 GQYRYRFNKVG
+1426 GKYQYRFNKVG

-1456 LTVEVTDAT
+1456 LAVEVTDAT
-1465 KKFGSVK
+1465 NKFGSVS
-1472 ATLGNRTETC
+1472 ATLGNLEITC
-1482 DTCIFTCDYAETPIV
+1482 DTCLYTFDTAETPIV

-1508 TEITIQGTGFSTP
+1508 TTIAIQGTGFSTP
-1521 TTVKI
+1521 TTVKV

-1531 DVTGI
+1531 EVTG
-1536 TTNATITCQ
+1536 TTTTAITCQ
-1545 IPASEEL
+1545 ILASEEL

-1557 HPVVVNVDGKGDA
+1557 HPVVVNVDGNGDA

-1575 SLIKRLFALTP
+1575 SKIKRSFALTP
-1586 LITGISPNK
+1586 LITGVSPNM

-1610 FTNKSVVVITEH
+1610 FTTQSEVKIAEQ
-1622 KVLCDVIEGEST
+1622 KLCDVIEEEST
-1634 YGSLVCITRASATTS
+1634 YTSLVCVTQESTAIS
-1649 GNISVTVDVYAAQC
+1649 GNIDVTVGVSDAQC
-1663 AAGVDCSFEY
+1663 AAGVDCSFEF
-1673 ADSATPVV
+1673 AETATPVV
-1681 TGRSTNEDFSALSL
+1681 TGRTTNEDFSALSL
-1695 TLNGTK
+1695 TLDGTN
-1701 FGADTSAVIVT
+1701 FGTDTPAVTVT

-1729 TQIECDLVSR
+1729 TQIGCDLVSR
-1739 LPVGTNTIS
+1739 LPVGTNEIS
-1748 VSISGAKGLARFDD
+1748 VSITGAKGLASFDD
-1762 PSHKNIDSPK
+1762 LSHKYIVSPNR
-1772 TISNPTPTNG
+1772 ISDLTPESG

-1787 TTLAITGN
+1787 TTLTITGN
-1795 GFVKDDVT
+1795 GFVKVGIS
-1803 VQVGGVYCVIIDVT
+1803 VQVGRVPCVIIDVT
-1817 LSKITCTTGARV
+1817 LSIITCTTDAHE
-1829 AGPVSV
+1829 AGQVSV
-1835 EVVSNGVRYRTVS
+1835 KVESNEVTYPTVS

-1859 ANVSPVTGAGGDT
+1859 ANVFPVTGAGGDSIT
-1872 IKLTGTQLG
+1872 LTGTQLG
-1881 NFVGD
+1881 NVVGD

-1895 CSVTS
+1895 CTVTS
-1900 SDDTTLECT
+1900 AGETTLECT
-1909 LGDREGGPASIEV
+1909 LGDREGGHAIIEV
-1922 TVAGL
+1922 TVASLGL
-1927 GFATVSVSVS
+1927 AMVSSSVS
-1937 FLYDFNVVD
+1937 FVFNLGVHD

-1971 IVHICDL
+1971 IVRICDL
-1978 PCTLESHSS
+1978 PCTLESSSS

-1996 NSDYVDSSD
+1996 NQDYVDSSS
-2005 STTCGVKVTNEAQIE
+2005 STTCEVKVTNEAQIE

-2056 TITGSGFTMTSS
+2056 TITGSGFTMTSI
-2068 VPTVSIDGS
+2068 VPKVSIDGS
-2077 DCVISASNDTSI
+2077 DCVISAFTDTSI
-2089 SCRTSSHKGSI
+2089 ICQTSSHKGSI

-2105 VRVGELGIATQDGAD
+2105 VRVGDHGIATQDGAD

-2157 QTAVLK
+2157 HTAVLK

-2204 PYKGNAEIVMYGHL
+2204 PYKGKAEIVMYGHL

-2241 GRHIPN
+2241 GRHILN

-2261 QITLKHSLINWQV
+2261 QITLKHTLTNWQV
-2274 GDEIVIASTGQR
+2274 GDEIVIASTGTR

-2297 TNILGLTITL
+2297 TNISGLTITM

-2318 TEVLDDG
+2318 TEVLADG
-2325 TKVEL
+2325 TEVEF

-2354 IEACETGFQTGQFAT
+2354 IEACEAGFQTGQFAT

-2376 FGEEAG
+2376 FGEEEG
-2382 SDQFGGSIM
+2382 SDQFGGSIF
-2391 IHSSLPNSGEV
+2391 IHSSEPNSDEI
-2402 EARIENIE
+2402 EAKIENIE
-2410 VTYVGQAFRLGRY
+2410 VTYAGQAFRLGRY

-2441 AIHHT
+2441 AIHNT

-2456 HNLLVESNVVYD
+2456 HNLLVDSNVVYD

-2535 MHKHPDG
+2535 MHEHPDG
-2542 PSYTSTVCQQNV
+2542 PSYTPTVCQQKV

-2565 SQGWYGLWIFQS
+2565 SQGWFGLWIFQT

-2632 IKLISGIAWG
+2632 IKLISGTAWG
-2642 DAKITNLTVVGHT
+2642 DAKITNVTIVGH
-2655 SNSDASHTK
+2655 SSQSDASHTRVG
-2664 IGLTFPLAPWFFV
+2664 ITLPLAPGFFV
-2677 DGAKFFNFD
+2677 DGAKFINFD
-2686 TGGVALKGTTAQGTC
+2686 TGGVALIGTTIQGTC
-2701 SVNCGGFYYWFA
+2701 SVFCGGFYYWFA
-2713 RIEYKSVTKRLLWRW
+2713 RIEYDSVTKRIHWRW
-2728 PHEGVFLDIDGSL
+2728 PHEGVLVDRDGSL
-2741 TADASGAPGTAGTTV
+2741 TADASGASGTAGTTV

-2795 LNNPD
+2795 LNNALPS
-2800 PYSLRGK
+2800 SLDGK
-2807 YMVFVNGHGNA
+2807 DMVFVNSHGNA
-2818 TSSYLWKRLTHN
+2818 TSSFLKKRLTHKP
-2830 QGWMALLPSRDE
+2830 GWMALLPNRDE
-2842 IFVYFKNGNQFTN
+2842 IFVYFENGDQFTN
-2855 FTYSAKLYD
+2855 ITYNAKLYD
-2864 FKEDDY
+2864 FQQDDY
-2870 VIVKHKL
+2870 VILKHNL
-2877 MQTPDVIQIYGQE
+2877 TQTPDVIQINGQGNTS
-2890 KKIVGETT
+2890 VGDTS

-2912 EDTKELYIMVSGRTE
+2912 EDNKELSIMVSGRTE

-2947 YLSPRTYR
+2947 SVSPTIYR
-2955 CFYEKCIQ
+2955 CFYEKCVE

-2977 VSYSRFSSLANP
+2977 EYYSRLSNLSNP
-2989 CVTWSDDNRTLTIH
+2989 CATWSDDNRILTINH
-3003 HKNSDG
+3003 TTTDG
-3009 ELCWVVADMSSI
+3009 ESCWVVADVSSI
-3021 YVDSVIIEGVLEF
+3021 NVDSIIIEGVLEF
-3034 DQDTNVSAITILV
+3034 DRDTNVSAITILV
-3047 LGGRIIAGAT
+3047 LRGRIIAGVT

-3064 KLQIELRGRHD
+3064 KLQIELRGNHD

-3099 HGKKRTPSWTRLAQ
+3099 HGKKRSPSWTRLAQ
-3113 TVTAGTK
+3113 TVTAGTN

-3148 EKHVIAAVATDGV
+3148 EKHVIAAVADDRR
-3161 TITLENTLAH
+3161 TITLRDTLTH

-3183 SYDMR
+3183 SYDMK
-3188 AEVGLLSR
+3188 AEVGLLTRS
-3196 NIKIIGQLYDDIDK
+3196 IKIIGQLYDDIDK
-3210 EAYGARVLVSSVR
+3210 EAYGARVLVGSVR
-3223 AKNVNNEY
+3223 AKDVNNEDVQ
-3231 ILAFGY
+3231 ASGF

-3243 EFHRTGQEGWTNRW
+3243 EFYRTGQEGWTDPW

-3266 GTGASTNARP
+3266 GTGAAVPARP
-3276 AYVKGCAFHDGY
+3276 AFVKNCAFHDGY

-3410 DGVGTCSMIRNFV
+3410 DGVGSCSMIRNFV

-3444 TVIADSIVG
+3444 TVIADSFVG

-3465 HGQADKIARMT
+3465 HEQADKFARME

-3506 YGPSRQ
+3506 YGPTRQ

-3517 YNGKTCVIL
+3517 YNGKTCVML
-3526 PMFQSAPNGAP
+3526 PMFQSGPNGAP
-3537 FKPFHLNKNYPSVR
+3537 FKAFNLNKNYPSVR

-3579 PGNEDIFHPTYLRN
+3579 PSNEDIFHPTYLRN
-3593 IVLSNVDDDSKVY
+3593 IVLSNVDEDSKVY
-3606 YARPSLG
+3606 YARPSIG

-3622 MECDGMKNVLI
+3622 MECDGMKNALI

-3651 AEYEWNRDPR
+3651 AEYGWDVDPV

-3671 ALLTTP
+3671 AMLTTT
-3677 SGERIPVNNIIGE
+3677 SGDRIPVNNIIGG
-3690 RGILRD
+3690 RGIFRD
-3696 PAECTVNPTW
+3696 PAECTLNLNW

-3790 KLRLTLLNVDDD
+3790 NLRLTLLNVDDD

-3838 KDKWIYKRPETDGQY
+3838 NDKWIYKRPETDGQY

-3865 FMDLKK
+3865 FMDLKQ

-3963 IGNETLAAEVL
+3963 SGSDTLAAEVL
-3974 NNKTEALLLDYQTGH
+3974 NNKTDALLLDYQTGH

-4011 TSGDT
+4011 TSGDA

-4023 HSIPTQLVVSSLPST
+4023 HSIPTQLVVSSLPSSA
-4038 VEEYVVIDPQ
+4038 EEYVVFDPQ

-4063 LGGTWMVTVSL
+4063 LGGNWMVTVSL
-4074 DTSGTDADDSATL
+4074 NTSATNAVNEATL
-4087 LGTTTVAVSNGYA
+4087 MGNTTVEVSNGYA
-4100 SFNDLKITHSGTGY
+4100 SFTDLRITHSGTGY
-4114 VLRFSISAPSGISL
+4114 ILIFSISAPSGISL

-4157 NPVGITLEL
+4157 NPVDITLEL
-4166 QDVNGVTLENIGYKG
+4166 QDVNGVPLEKIGYKG

-4186 DVSLDDSS
+4186 DISLDDSS
-4194 IYGSTRVVGATTFTF
+4194 IYGTTGVDGTTTFTF
-4209 NFATGQTVTTG
+4209 DSTTGRTITTG
-4220 LSLTNTVSY
+4220 LTLTNTISY
-4229 YHYNLRFRV
+4229 YQYNLRFRV
-4238 YTEPA
+4238 YTDPA
-4243 LYDFALEG
+4243 LYDFAVEG

-4256 ISSSDDIHTSA
+4256 TSSSDDLHTSA
-4267 TNIKKLKIEFIGQP
+4267 TNIKKLKIEFVGQP
-4281 YTSRTT
+4281 YTSKT
-4287 SASISTF
+4287 SSSSKSVFT
-4294 KAYFH
+4294 AYFH
-4299 NVVVEQTTEVLI
+4299 NTMVQKTGVLI
-4311 TNTDASEISNG
+4311 SNTDASEISNG

-4349 VATDNGLSF
+4349 VSDNGLSF
-4358 GGSRLVVADTS
+4358 QGSRLVVADTS
-4369 CVVTIDGTCDTS
+4369 CVVTIDGTCDTDTS

-4388 ESWIYVVVGVVMA
+4388 KSWIYVVVGVVMA

-4420 NKVGD
+4420 NKVGGT
-4425 MRGCFDA
+4425 RGCFDA